1 MLLVKMISFQT
12 LIWAATRTRRQEL
25 EGTETYGGGRT
36 PCATEAAHQGAACGF
51 TPSNHVLLKGRVN
64 QLKAN

>member
-51 TPSNHVLLKGRVN
+51 TSTGLKSCSAEGSR
-64 QLKAN
+64 